1 MTTTT
6 KTKMT
11 VHYANLFAQNTNL
24 TGDFILDFTR
34 TFTSNTFDKYTR
46 NDGKVY
52 IKHSVDRNTKGDV
65 FSVETMTYEYKG
77 CWVGNQKNFGTFD
90 NFAAAVGCAR
100 NVQLPQD
107 SISEDA
113 ALALMGN

>member
-1 MTTTT
+1 
-6 KTKMT
+6 MT
-11 VHYANLFAQNTNL
+11 VHYANLFSKSINL
-24 TGDFILDFTR
+24 TEDFILDFTR

-52 IKHSVDRNTKGDV
+52 IKHGVDRDTKLDV
-65 FSVETMTYEYKG
+65 FSVEAMIYEYKG

-90 NFAAAVGCAR
+90 NFADAISCAR

-107 SISEDA
+107 SITEDA
-113 ALALMGN
+113 ALARMSN